1 MGVDVAV
8 PVAVEVGVRVAG
20 GGYGS
25 SVDVGEGGTGV
36 LVVVP
41 VGVDVAGGG
50 YAPGAGVGD
59 GGTGVFVNVA
69 ADAIDAILAEATSSP
84 VRSTALRARATE
96 VGKDVWGGVGAGA
109 SAGIVIEM

>member
-1 MGVDVAV
+1 MDVAV

-41 VGVDVAGGG
+41 VGVDVTGGG
-50 YAPGAGVGD
+50 YAPGAGVGG
-59 GGTGVFVNVA
+59 GGTGVFVNLA
-69 ADAIDAILAEATSSP
+69 AEAINAILAEGTSSP
-84 VRSTALRARATE
+84 VRSSTALPARATE
-96 VGKDVWGGVGAGA
+96 IGNDVWGGVGTGV

>member
-1 MGVDVAV
+1 VDVAV

-25 SVDVGEGGTGV
+25 TVDVGEGGTGV

-84 VRSTALRARATE
+84 VRSSTALRARATQ
-96 VGKDVWGGVGAGA
+96 VGKDVWGGTGPGA
-109 SAGIVIEM
+109 SAGIVIEV